1 MKLPQKIHDIIKDV
15 VVEKWMSG
23 YSRNSIAIECQ
34 ISTGAVSNI
43 VEEWTHL
50 VGPDLAILLRGL
62 AVTLRKLGMS
72 PAQCA
77 SGLRMV
83 NLIGK
88 MGLDVNSI
96 ESYLSEIYTHLKEL
110 EINPKYVTRYVEGL
124 VSLVEDLNVEHGERA
139 NATSIQE
146 IDTILEKKRRY
157 NVQLENELNLHKSR
171 LQDINQQIIKNE
183 KRLEDLLETQTFQI
197 QINPSLIKMWKSR
210 LYG

>member
-1 MKLPQKIHDIIKDV
+1 LPQKIHDIIKDV

-110 EINPKYVTRYVEGL
+110 EINPKYIARYVEGL
-124 VSLVEDLNVEHGERA
+124 ISFVNDLKPNGGGEPINAVSIR
-139 NATSIQE
+139 E
-146 IDTILEKKRRY
+146 IDSILEKKRQY
-157 NVQLENELNLHKSR
+157 NIQLDDEYRRRKASLDDTNGSFTVLSIL
-171 LQDINQQIIKNE
+171 
-183 KRLEDLLETQTFQI
+183 KR
-197 QINPSLIKMWKSR
+197 
-210 LYG
+210 